1 MMTGSHLVINP
12 KGVNQ
17 MAIRN
22 VLCMF
27 LLSNHTGIHLE
38 PTDRRYFCLK
48 VSEKYVGDIGYFK
61 KLTQTFTQRT
71 GDIFYSYILQRGD
84 SREINIRIPPMNE
97 FKREIIGAGFNS
109 SIRFLAEC
117 ADGYID
123 SPDDST
129 EITATELYD
138 RYRIW
143 CGDNHEKLKSS
154 TKFFMDIKDN
164 ITKKKTKKANVYD
177 LTTIQLK

>member
-1 MMTGSHLVINP
+1 
-12 KGVNQ
+12 
-17 MAIRN
+17 
-22 VLCMF
+22 
-27 LLSNHTGIHLE
+27 
-38 PTDRRYFCLK
+38 
-48 VSEKYVGDIGYFK
+48 
-61 KLTQTFTQRT
+61 
-71 GDIFYSYILQRGD
+71 
-84 SREINIRIPPMNE
+84 MNE

-109 SIRFLAEC
+109 SIRFLSEC

-154 TKFFMDIKDN
+154 TKFFMDIKEN
-164 ITKKKTKKANVYD
+164 ITKKRLKSGMVYY
-177 LTTIQLK
+177 LTTIQSK